1 MPPGFLPALYPR
13 PFRFAQYPTLNT
25 IYVSSRPCYDA
36 PSSPLLLCRCW
47 WIVTH
52 TSQRI
57 ALPWAPGCPTCIATT
72 SMLRMPDSATVI
84 ATSSGSKIA
93 ELRYHPWGGTRF
105 SSGTT
110 PTARR
115 YTGQI
120 EDAAIGLYFYNARY
134 YDPAL
139 GRFIQADTII
149 PDPANPQSLNRYAY
163 VLNNPLRYT
172 DPSGHAYCPPEAN
185 GRCIDE
191 HEPPPPRSISQT
203 SRFSRTPALY
213 FFRRLP
219 LEPTNSLA
227 SQWFGATDFAYKY
240 GGTWNYDG
248 YCQGYHCGIDIGRMP
263 SEYGTSVYA
272 GLYGTVES
280 VAPTYGAGK
289 HAVNIRVGRYVF
301 VYGIW
306 MVLLL

>member
-1 MPPGFLPALYPR
+1 MTDGWVAMDDVSLTGPTVTKYYYLGGQRVAMRQGGVLTYLHGDHLGSASLATNASGAKVSEQRYLPY
-13 PFRFAQYPTLNT
+13 
-25 IYVSSRPCYDA
+25 
-36 PSSPLLLCRCW
+36 
-47 WIVTH
+47 
-52 TSQRI
+52 
-57 ALPWAPGCPTCIATT
+57 
-72 SMLRMPDSATVI
+72 
-84 ATSSGSKIA
+84 
-93 ELRYHPWGGTRF
+93 GGTR
-105 SSGTT
+105 SGSM
-110 PTARR
+110 PTDRSPR
-115 YTGQI
+115 LRGTYTGQRR
-120 EDAAIGLYFYNARY
+120 EASLGFYDYVARQ

-139 GRFIQADTII
+139 GRFLQADTII